1 MKTASASV
9 DADATGSN
17 SSWGRG
23 SSSWGSSNISPY
35 QRGGGGGRRKAGEVW
50 HSQWQCRCCRAP
62 KTLDA
67 SASLILSVSM
77 SANVN
82 ASDWMEGAKRNVTKR
97 NVAVVTHSQNHNYT
111 HIVIRIRTR
120 IHIRFHFLVFV
131 ILHAL
136 VVAHV
141 NRIYIVLSPTEMLT
155 KQNCAQ
161 PETVRCIHNRHSQW
175 HSQHS
180 SWVYSGITRTIQIWV
195 VSSNICY
202 ANRS

>member
-17 SSWGRG
+17 SSWGRDRG
-23 SSSWGSSNISPY
+23 SSSSSNI
-35 QRGGGGGRRKAGEVW
+35 RGGGRRKAGEVW

-82 ASDWMEGAKRNVTKR
+82 VSDWMEGAKRNETKR

-131 ILHAL
+131 ILHAF

-161 PETVRCIHNRHSQW
+161 PETVRCIHNTLTVAFTAFKLSLFGYYTHYSNLGSQLKYL
-175 HSQHS
+175 S
-180 SWVYSGITRTIQIWV
+180 
-195 VSSNICY
+195 C
-202 ANRS
+202 